1 MPQFKYAGKST
12 QGGPQK
18 GVIEA
23 ASAQAAA
30 QALLSQNIVP
40 LTIVESKKRS
50 AENEGDGFDIT
61 RLFQQKVGLDEM
73 IIFSRQMY
81 SLLKAGI
88 PIIRAIKGLSENA
101 SHKRFQE
108 ILKDIADQLEQ
119 GRSLSSSMA
128 KYEKVFT
135 RLTIS
140 VVVVGENTGKLDD
153 VFLQLALYFE
163 REQET
168 RKRIKSALRYPTFV
182 LIALAIAMFILNL
195 FVVPVFTQMF
205 ERFDTELP
213 IMTRVLIGTS
223 NFFVNYWWLLI
234 IVIVGG
240 IFTVKQYVNS
250 TNGRLKW
257 DKFKLKLPVVG
268 GIIERSLLSR
278 YSRSFSM
285 ILRAG
290 VPLTAGLSLTADAV
304 DNAHMQKRI
313 KEMRQG
319 IEKGESL
326 LRVSKNS
333 ELFSTLVLQMIAVG
347 EETGRLEPLL
357 EESADYYEREVDFDL
372 KSLTAKI
379 EPILIGFVWHIY
391 ANVEHDVGG
400 ERRLI
405 KRFITGEKRG
415 KHQNGVT

>member
-223 NFFVNYWWLLI
+223 NFFVNYWWLILI
-234 IVIVGG
+234 VLIATI
-240 IFTVKQYVNS
+240 ISVKQYVNS

-268 GIIERSLLSR
+268 SIIERSLLAR

-304 DNAHMQKRI
+304 DNAHMQMRI
-313 KEMRQG
+313 KTMRQG
-319 IEKGESL
+319 IEKGDSL

-347 EETGRLEPLL
+347 EETGRLEQLL

-379 EPILIGFVWHIY
+379 EPILIGFVAVMVLILALGIFTPMWNMMS
-391 ANVEHDVGG
+391 AVKGG
-400 ERRLI
+400 
-405 KRFITGEKRG
+405 
-415 KHQNGVT
+415 

>member
-234 IVIVGG
+234 FVIVGG
-240 IFTVKQYVNS
+240 IFAVKQYVNS

-268 GIIERSLLSR
+268 SIIERSLLSR

-379 EPILIGFVWHIY
+379 EPILIGFVAVMVLILALGIFTPMWNMMS
-391 ANVEHDVGG
+391 AVKGG
-400 ERRLI
+400 
-405 KRFITGEKRG
+405 
-415 KHQNGVT
+415 

>member
-18 GVIEA
+18 GIIEA

-223 NFFVNYWWLLI
+223 NFFVSYWWLLI

-240 IFTVKQYVNS
+240 IFAVKQYVNS

-268 GIIERSLLSR
+268 SIIERSLLSR

-379 EPILIGFVWHIY
+379 EPILIGFVAVMVMILALGIFTPMWNMMS
-391 ANVEHDVGG
+391 AVKGG
-400 ERRLI
+400 
-405 KRFITGEKRG
+405 
-415 KHQNGVT
+415 

>member
-1 MPQFKYAGKST
+1 MPQFSYAGKSA
-12 QGGPQK
+12 QGGPLK
-18 GVIEA
+18 GIIEA

-40 LTIVESKKRS
+40 ISIEETKKVS
-50 AENEGDGFDIT
+50 GTNNSSGFDIGS
-61 RLFQQKVGLDEM
+61 LLEQKVGLDEM

-119 GRSLSSSMA
+119 GRSLSSAMV

-223 NFFVNYWWLLI
+223 NFFVNYWWLILI
-234 IVIVGG
+234 VLIATI
-240 IFTVKQYVNS
+240 ISAKQYVNS

-268 GIIERSLLSR
+268 SIIERSLLAR

-304 DNAHMQKRI
+304 DNAHMQMRI
-313 KEMRQG
+313 KAMRQG
-319 IEKGESL
+319 IEKGDSL

-347 EETGRLEPLL
+347 EETGRLEQLL

-379 EPILIGFVWHIY
+379 EPILIGFVAVMVLILALGIFTPMWNMMT
-391 ANVEHDVGG
+391 AVKGG
-400 ERRLI
+400 
-405 KRFITGEKRG
+405 
-415 KHQNGVT
+415 

>member
-240 IFTVKQYVNS
+240 IFAVKQYVNS

-268 GIIERSLLSR
+268 SIIERSLLAR

-304 DNAHMQKRI
+304 DNAHMQMRI
-313 KEMRQG
+313 KTMRQG
-319 IEKGESL
+319 IEKGDSL

-347 EETGRLEPLL
+347 EETGRLEQLL

-379 EPILIGFVWHIY
+379 EPILIGFVAVMVLILALGIFTPMWNMMS
-391 ANVEHDVGG
+391 AVKGG
-400 ERRLI
+400 
-405 KRFITGEKRG
+405 
-415 KHQNGVT
+415 

>member
-1 MPQFKYAGKST
+1 MPQFSYAGKSA

-18 GVIEA
+18 GIIEA

-30 QALLSQNIVP
+30 QALLSKNIVP
-40 LTIVESKKRS
+40 VSIEETKK
-50 AENEGDGFDIT
+50 AAKAGDGLDVG
-61 RLFQQKVGLDEM
+61 RLFEPKVGLDEM

-119 GRSLSSSMA
+119 GRSLSSAMT

-223 NFFVNYWWLLI
+223 NFFVNYWWLILI
-234 IVIVGG
+234 VLIG
-240 IFTVKQYVNS
+240 IIFSAKQYVNS

-268 GIIERSLLSR
+268 SIIERSLLSR

-304 DNAHMQKRI
+304 DNAHMQMRI

-379 EPILIGFVWHIY
+379 EPILIGFVAVMVLILALGIFTPMWNMMS
-391 ANVEHDVGG
+391 AVKGG
-400 ERRLI
+400 
-405 KRFITGEKRG
+405 
-415 KHQNGVT
+415 

>member
-1 MPQFKYAGKST
+1 MPQLKYAGKST

-182 LIALAIAMFILNL
+182 LIALAIAIFILNL

-240 IFTVKQYVNS
+240 IFAVKQYVNS

-268 GIIERSLLSR
+268 SIIERSLLSR

-379 EPILIGFVWHIY
+379 EPILIGFVAVMVLILALGIFTPMWNMMS
-391 ANVEHDVGG
+391 AVKGG
-400 ERRLI
+400 
-405 KRFITGEKRG
+405 
-415 KHQNGVT
+415 

>member
-195 FVVPVFTQMF
+195 FVVPVFTQTF

-379 EPILIGFVWHIY
+379 EPILIGFVAVMVLILALGIFTPMWNMMS
-391 ANVEHDVGG
+391 AVKGG
-400 ERRLI
+400 
-405 KRFITGEKRG
+405 
-415 KHQNGVT
+415 

>member
-240 IFTVKQYVNS
+240 VFAVKQYVNS

-257 DKFKLKLPVVG
+257 DKIKLKLPVVG

-379 EPILIGFVWHIY
+379 EPILIGFVAVMVLILALGIFTPMWNMMS
-391 ANVEHDVGG
+391 AVKGG
-400 ERRLI
+400 
-405 KRFITGEKRG
+405 
-415 KHQNGVT
+415 

>member
-1 MPQFKYAGKST
+1 MPQFSYAGKSA

-30 QALLSQNIVP
+30 QALLSKKIVP
-40 LTIVESKKRS
+40 ISIEETKK
-50 AENEGDGFDIT
+50 AAKAGGGLDIG
-61 RLFQQKVGLDEM
+61 RLFEPRVGLDEM

-119 GRSLSSSMA
+119 GRSLSSAMT

-223 NFFVNYWWLLI
+223 NFFVNYWWLILI
-234 IVIVGG
+234 VLVGI
-240 IFTVKQYVNS
+240 IFSAKQYVNS

-268 GIIERSLLSR
+268 SIIERSLLSR

-304 DNAHMQKRI
+304 DNAHMQMRI

-379 EPILIGFVWHIY
+379 EPILIGFVAVMVLVLALGIFTPMWNMMS
-391 ANVEHDVGG
+391 AVKGG
-400 ERRLI
+400 
-405 KRFITGEKRG
+405 
-415 KHQNGVT
+415 

>member
-30 QALLSQNIVP
+30 QTLLSQNIVP
-40 LTIVESKKRS
+40 LTIVESKKHS

-240 IFTVKQYVNS
+240 VFAVKQYVNS

-268 GIIERSLLSR
+268 SIIERSLLSR

-379 EPILIGFVWHIY
+379 EPILIGFVAVMVLILALGIFTPMWNMMS
-391 ANVEHDVGG
+391 AVKGG
-400 ERRLI
+400 
-405 KRFITGEKRG
+405 
-415 KHQNGVT
+415 

>member
-18 GVIEA
+18 GAIEA
-23 ASAQAAA
+23 ASSQAAA

-240 IFTVKQYVNS
+240 IFAVKQYVNS

-268 GIIERSLLSR
+268 SIIERSLLSR

-379 EPILIGFVWHIY
+379 EPILIGFVAVMVLILALGIFTPMWNMMS
-391 ANVEHDVGG
+391 AVKGG
-400 ERRLI
+400 
-405 KRFITGEKRG
+405 
-415 KHQNGVT
+415 

>member
-50 AENEGDGFDIT
+50 AENGGDGFDIT

-223 NFFVNYWWLLI
+223 NFFVSYWWLLI

-240 IFTVKQYVNS
+240 IFAVKQYVNS

-257 DKFKLKLPVVG
+257 DKFKLKLPIVG
-268 GIIERSLLSR
+268 SIIERSLLSR

-379 EPILIGFVWHIY
+379 EPILIGFVAVMVMILALGIFTPMWNMMS
-391 ANVEHDVGG
+391 AVKGG
-400 ERRLI
+400 
-405 KRFITGEKRG
+405 
-415 KHQNGVT
+415 

>member
-12 QGGPQK
+12 QGGPQR

-213 IMTRVLIGTS
+213 IMTRVLIGAS

-240 IFTVKQYVNS
+240 IFAVKQYVNS

-268 GIIERSLLSR
+268 SIIERSLLSR

-379 EPILIGFVWHIY
+379 EPILIGFVAVMVLILALGIFTPMWNMMS
-391 ANVEHDVGG
+391 AVKGG
-400 ERRLI
+400 
-405 KRFITGEKRG
+405 
-415 KHQNGVT
+415 

>member
-23 ASAQAAA
+23 ASSQAAA

-50 AENEGDGFDIT
+50 AENGGDGFDIT

-240 IFTVKQYVNS
+240 IFAVKQYVSS

-257 DKFKLKLPVVG
+257 DKFKLKLPIVG
-268 GIIERSLLSR
+268 SIIERSLLSR

-379 EPILIGFVWHIY
+379 EPILIGFVAVMVLILALGIFTPMWNMMS
-391 ANVEHDVGG
+391 AVKGG
-400 ERRLI
+400 
-405 KRFITGEKRG
+405 
-415 KHQNGVT
+415 

>member
-213 IMTRVLIGTS
+213 IMTHVLIGTS

-240 IFTVKQYVNS
+240 IFAVKQYVNS

-257 DKFKLKLPVVG
+257 DKFKLKLPIVG
-268 GIIERSLLSR
+268 SIIERSLLSR

-304 DNAHMQKRI
+304 DNAHMRKRI

-379 EPILIGFVWHIY
+379 EPILIGFVAVMVLILALGIFTPMWNMMS
-391 ANVEHDVGG
+391 AVKGG
-400 ERRLI
+400 
-405 KRFITGEKRG
+405 
-415 KHQNGVT
+415 

>member
-12 QGGPQK
+12 QGGPQR

-240 IFTVKQYVNS
+240 IFAVKQYVNS

-379 EPILIGFVWHIY
+379 EPILIGFVAVMVLILALGIFTPMWNMMS
-391 ANVEHDVGG
+391 AVKGG
-400 ERRLI
+400 
-405 KRFITGEKRG
+405 
-415 KHQNGVT
+415 

>member
-240 IFTVKQYVNS
+240 IFAVKQYVNS

-268 GIIERSLLSR
+268 SIIERSLLSR

-379 EPILIGFVWHIY
+379 EPILIGFVAVMVMILALGIFTPMWNMMS
-391 ANVEHDVGG
+391 AVKGG
-400 ERRLI
+400 
-405 KRFITGEKRG
+405 
-415 KHQNGVT
+415 

>member
-1 MPQFKYAGKST
+1 MPQFKYAGKSSNGT
-12 QGGPQK
+12 LNGT
-18 GVIEA
+18 IEA
-23 ASAQAAA
+23 ASENAAA
-30 QALLSQNIVP
+30 QILLSRNIVP
-40 LTIVESKKRS
+40 LSITKTKAETSS
-50 AENEGDGFDIT
+50 ASANNLHISN
-61 RLFQQKVGLDEM
+61 LFEEKIGLDEM

-101 SHKRFQE
+101 SHKRFQAV
-108 ILKDIADQLEQ
+108 LKDIVEQLEQ
-119 GRSLSSSMA
+119 GRSLSSAMT
-128 KYEKVFT
+128 KYESIFT

-153 VFLQLALYFE
+153 VFLQLAIYFE

-168 RKRIKSALRYPTFV
+168 RKRLKSALRYPSFV
-182 LIALAIAMFILNL
+182 MIALVIALFILNL
-195 FVVPVFTQMF
+195 FVIPVFSQMF
-205 ERFDTELP
+205 ERFNSELP
-213 IMTRVLIGTS
+213 LMTRVLIGTS
-223 NFFVNYWWLLI
+223 NFFVNYWWLLLFLI
-234 IVIVGG
+234 AGG
-240 IFTVKQYVNS
+240 IFATKQYVNS

-257 DKFKLKLPVVG
+257 DRFKLKLPVVG
-268 GIIERSLLSR
+268 SIIERSLLSR

-285 ILRAG
+285 ILKSG
-290 VPLTAGLSLTADAV
+290 VPLTAGLSLTADAM
-304 DNAHMQKRI
+304 DNAHMQMQI

-347 EETGRLEPLL
+347 EETGRLESLL

-379 EPILIGFVWHIY
+379 EPILIGFVAVMVLILALGIFTPMWDMMS
-391 ANVEHDVGG
+391 VVKGG
-400 ERRLI
+400 
-405 KRFITGEKRG
+405 
-415 KHQNGVT
+415 

>member
-1 MPQFKYAGKST
+1 MPQFSYAGKSA
-12 QGGPQK
+12 QGGPLK
-18 GVIEA
+18 GIIEA

-40 LTIVESKKRS
+40 ISIEETKKVS
-50 AENEGDGFDIT
+50 GTNNSSGFDIGS
-61 RLFQQKVGLDEM
+61 LLEQKVGLDEM

-108 ILKDIADQLEQ
+108 ILEDIADQLEQ
-119 GRSLSSSMA
+119 GRSLSSAMV

-223 NFFVNYWWLLI
+223 NFFVNYWWLILI
-234 IVIVGG
+234 VLIATI
-240 IFTVKQYVNS
+240 ISVKQYVNS

-268 GIIERSLLSR
+268 SIIERSLLAR

-304 DNAHMQKRI
+304 DNAHMQMRI
-313 KEMRQG
+313 KAMRQG
-319 IEKGESL
+319 IEKGDSL

-347 EETGRLEPLL
+347 EETGRLEQLL

-379 EPILIGFVWHIY
+379 EPILIGFVAVMVLILALGIFTPMWNMMS
-391 ANVEHDVGG
+391 AVKGG
-400 ERRLI
+400 
-405 KRFITGEKRG
+405 
-415 KHQNGVT
+415 

>member
-18 GVIEA
+18 GIIEA

-240 IFTVKQYVNS
+240 IFAVKQYVNS

-379 EPILIGFVWHIY
+379 EPILIGFVAVMVLILALGIFTPMWNMMS
-391 ANVEHDVGG
+391 AVKGG
-400 ERRLI
+400 
-405 KRFITGEKRG
+405 
-415 KHQNGVT
+415 

>member
-1 MPQFKYAGKST
+1 MPQFSYAGKSS
-12 QGGPQK
+12 QGGPLK
-18 GVIEA
+18 GIIEA

-40 LTIVESKKRS
+40 ISIEETKKVS
-50 AENEGDGFDIT
+50 GTNNSSGFDIGS
-61 RLFQQKVGLDEM
+61 LLEQKVGLDEM

-119 GRSLSSSMA
+119 GRSLSSAMV

-223 NFFVNYWWLLI
+223 NFFVNYWWLILI
-234 IVIVGG
+234 VLIATI
-240 IFTVKQYVNS
+240 ISVKQYVNS

-268 GIIERSLLSR
+268 SIIERSLLAR

-304 DNAHMQKRI
+304 DNAHMQMRI
-313 KEMRQG
+313 KAMRQG
-319 IEKGESL
+319 IEKGDSL

-347 EETGRLEPLL
+347 EETGRLEQLL

-379 EPILIGFVWHIY
+379 EPILIGFVAVMVLILALGIFTPMWNMMS
-391 ANVEHDVGG
+391 AVKGG
-400 ERRLI
+400 
-405 KRFITGEKRG
+405 
-415 KHQNGVT
+415 

>member
-1 MPQFKYAGKST
+1 MPQFSYAGKSA

-18 GVIEA
+18 GIIEA

-30 QALLSQNIVP
+30 QALLSKNIVP
-40 LTIVESKKRS
+40 ISIEETKK
-50 AENEGDGFDIT
+50 AAKAGDGLDVG
-61 RLFQQKVGLDEM
+61 RLFEPKVGLDEM

-119 GRSLSSSMA
+119 GRSLSSAMT

-223 NFFVNYWWLLI
+223 NFFVNYWWLIL
-234 IVIVGG
+234 IVIIG
-240 IFTVKQYVNS
+240 IIFSAKQYVNS

-268 GIIERSLLSR
+268 SIIERSLLSR

-304 DNAHMQKRI
+304 DNAHMQMRI

-347 EETGRLEPLL
+347 EETGRLESLL

-379 EPILIGFVWHIY
+379 EPILIGFVAVMVLILALGIFTPMWNMMS
-391 ANVEHDVGG
+391 AVKGG
-400 ERRLI
+400 
-405 KRFITGEKRG
+405 
-415 KHQNGVT
+415 

>member
-1 MPQFKYAGKST
+1 MPQFKYAGKT
-12 QGGPQK
+12 AQGGAQN

-30 QALLSQNIVP
+30 QALLSQNVVP
-40 LTIVESKKRS
+40 TSITETKRGNAASSEGLS
-50 AENEGDGFDIT
+50 AIS
-61 RLFQQKVGLDEM
+61 LFEQKVGIDEL
-73 IIFSRQMY
+73 IIFARQMY

-119 GRSLSSSMA
+119 GRNLSAAMA
-128 KYEKVFT
+128 KYEKIFT

-182 LIALAIAMFILNL
+182 IIALVIAMFILNL

-205 ERFDTELP
+205 ERFNTELP
-213 IMTRVLIGTS
+213 IMTRVLISTS
-223 NFFVNYWWLLI
+223 DFFVNYWWLLLI
-234 IVIVGG
+234 GIVGA
-240 IFTVKQYVNS
+240 IVMVKQYVNS
-250 TNGRLKW
+250 EVGRLKW
-257 DKFKLKLPVVG
+257 DRIKLKLPVVG
-268 GIIERSLLSR
+268 SIIERSLLSR

-304 DNAHMQKRI
+304 DNAFMQQRI
-313 KEMRQG
+313 REMRQG

-333 ELFSTLVLQMIAVG
+333 QLFSTLVLQMVAVG

-379 EPILIGFVWHIY
+379 EPILIGFVAVMVLILALGIFTPMWNMMS
-391 ANVEHDVGG
+391 AVKGG
-400 ERRLI
+400 
-405 KRFITGEKRG
+405 
-415 KHQNGVT
+415 

>member
-1 MPQFKYAGKST
+1 MPQFSYAGKST

-30 QALLSQNIVP
+30 QALLSKNIVP
-40 LTIVESKKRS
+40 ISIQETKTASGEK
-50 AENEGDGFDIT
+50 ANDGFAIGS
-61 RLFQQKVGLDEM
+61 LFEPKVGLDEM

-88 PIIRAIKGLSENA
+88 PIIRAIRGLSENA

-119 GRSLSSSMA
+119 GRSLSSAMT
-128 KYEKVFT
+128 KYEKIFT

-223 NFFVNYWWLLI
+223 NFFVNYWWLII
-234 IVIVGG
+234 IVLIGM
-240 IFTVKQYVNS
+240 IFSAKQYVNS

-268 GIIERSLLSR
+268 SIIERSLLSR

-304 DNAHMQKRI
+304 DNAHMQMRI

-357 EESADYYEREVDFDL
+357 EESADYYGREVDFDL

-379 EPILIGFVWHIY
+379 EPILIGFVAVMVLILALGIFTPMWNMMS
-391 ANVEHDVGG
+391 AVKGG
-400 ERRLI
+400 
-405 KRFITGEKRG
+405 
-415 KHQNGVT
+415 

>member
-18 GVIEA
+18 GIIEA

-234 IVIVGG
+234 FVIVGG
-240 IFTVKQYVNS
+240 IFAVKQYVNS

-257 DKFKLKLPVVG
+257 DKFKLKLPIVG
-268 GIIERSLLSR
+268 SIIERSLLSR

-379 EPILIGFVWHIY
+379 EPILIGFVAVMVLILALGIFTPMWNMMS
-391 ANVEHDVGG
+391 AVKGG
-400 ERRLI
+400 
-405 KRFITGEKRG
+405 
-415 KHQNGVT
+415 

>member
-23 ASAQAAA
+23 ASSQAAA

-240 IFTVKQYVNS
+240 IFAVKQYVSS

-257 DKFKLKLPVVG
+257 DKFKLKLPIVG
-268 GIIERSLLSR
+268 SIIERSLLSR

-379 EPILIGFVWHIY
+379 EPILIGFVAVMVLILALGIFTPMWNMMS
-391 ANVEHDVGG
+391 AVKGG
-400 ERRLI
+400 
-405 KRFITGEKRG
+405 
-415 KHQNGVT
+415 

>member
-1 MPQFKYAGKST
+1 MPQFKYAGKSSNGT
-12 QGGPQK
+12 LNGT
-18 GVIEA
+18 IEA
-23 ASAQAAA
+23 ASENAAA
-30 QALLSQNIVP
+30 QILLSRNIVP
-40 LTIVESKKRS
+40 LSITKTKAETGS
-50 AENEGDGFDIT
+50 ANANNLHISN
-61 RLFQQKVGLDEM
+61 LFEEKIGLDEM

-101 SHKRFQE
+101 SHKRFQAV
-108 ILKDIADQLEQ
+108 LKDIVEQLEQ
-119 GRSLSSSMA
+119 GRSLSSAMT
-128 KYEKVFT
+128 KYESIFT

-153 VFLQLALYFE
+153 VFLQLAIYFE

-168 RKRIKSALRYPTFV
+168 RKRLKSALRYPSFV
-182 LIALAIAMFILNL
+182 LIALVIALFILNL
-195 FVVPVFTQMF
+195 FVIPVFSQMF
-205 ERFDTELP
+205 ERFNSELP
-213 IMTRVLIGTS
+213 LMTRVLIETS
-223 NFFVNYWWLLI
+223 NFFVNYWWLLLFLI
-234 IVIVGG
+234 AGG
-240 IFTVKQYVNS
+240 IFATKQYVNS

-257 DKFKLKLPVVG
+257 DRFKLKLPVVG
-268 GIIERSLLSR
+268 SIIERSLLSR

-285 ILRAG
+285 ILKSG
-290 VPLTAGLSLTADAV
+290 VPLTAGLSLTADAM
-304 DNAHMQKRI
+304 DNAHMQMQI

-347 EETGRLEPLL
+347 EETGRLESLL

-379 EPILIGFVWHIY
+379 EPILIGFVAVMVLILALGIFTPMWDMMS
-391 ANVEHDVGG
+391 VVKGG
-400 ERRLI
+400 
-405 KRFITGEKRG
+405 
-415 KHQNGVT
+415 

>member
-1 MPQFKYAGKST
+1 MPQFKYAGKT
-12 QGGPQK
+12 AQGGAQN

-30 QALLSQNIVP
+30 QALLSQNVVP
-40 LTIVESKKRS
+40 TSITETKRGNAASSEGLS
-50 AENEGDGFDIT
+50 AIS
-61 RLFQQKVGLDEM
+61 LFEQKVGIDEL
-73 IIFSRQMY
+73 IIFARQMY

-119 GRSLSSSMA
+119 GRNLSAAMA
-128 KYEKVFT
+128 KYEKIFT

-182 LIALAIAMFILNL
+182 IIALVIAMFILNL

-205 ERFDTELP
+205 ERFNTELP

-223 NFFVNYWWLLI
+223 DFFVNYWWLLLI
-234 IVIVGG
+234 GIVGA
-240 IFTVKQYVNS
+240 IVVVKQYVNS
-250 TNGRLKW
+250 EVGRLKW
-257 DKFKLKLPVVG
+257 DRIKLKLPVVG
-268 GIIERSLLSR
+268 SIIERSLLSR

-304 DNAHMQKRI
+304 DNAFMQQRI
-313 KEMRQG
+313 REMRQG

-333 ELFSTLVLQMIAVG
+333 ELFSTLVLQMVAVG

-379 EPILIGFVWHIY
+379 EPILIGFVAVMVLILALGIFTPMWNMMS
-391 ANVEHDVGG
+391 AVKGG
-400 ERRLI
+400 
-405 KRFITGEKRG
+405 
-415 KHQNGVT
+415 

>member
-30 QALLSQNIVP
+30 QTLLSQNIVP

-240 IFTVKQYVNS
+240 IFAVKQYVNS

-268 GIIERSLLSR
+268 SIIERSLLSR

-379 EPILIGFVWHIY
+379 EPILIGFVAVMVLILALGIFTPMWNMMS
-391 ANVEHDVGG
+391 AVKGG
-400 ERRLI
+400 
-405 KRFITGEKRG
+405 
-415 KHQNGVT
+415 

>member
-23 ASAQAAA
+23 ASSQAAA

-240 IFTVKQYVNS
+240 IFAVKQYVNS

-268 GIIERSLLSR
+268 SIIERSLLSR

-379 EPILIGFVWHIY
+379 EPILIGFVAVMVMILALGIFTPMWNMMS
-391 ANVEHDVGG
+391 AVKGG
-400 ERRLI
+400 
-405 KRFITGEKRG
+405 
-415 KHQNGVT
+415 

>member
-23 ASAQAAA
+23 ASSQAAA

-240 IFTVKQYVNS
+240 IFAVKQYVNS

-268 GIIERSLLSR
+268 SIIERSLLSR

-347 EETGRLEPLL
+347 EETGRLESLL

-379 EPILIGFVWHIY
+379 EPILIGFVAVMVLILALGIFTPMWNMMS
-391 ANVEHDVGG
+391 AVKGG
-400 ERRLI
+400 
-405 KRFITGEKRG
+405 
-415 KHQNGVT
+415 

>member
-240 IFTVKQYVNS
+240 IFAVKQYVNS

-257 DKFKLKLPVVG
+257 DKFKLKLPIVG
-268 GIIERSLLSR
+268 SIIERSLLSR

-379 EPILIGFVWHIY
+379 EPILIGFVAVMVLILALGIFTPMWNMMS
-391 ANVEHDVGG
+391 AVKGG
-400 ERRLI
+400 
-405 KRFITGEKRG
+405 
-415 KHQNGVT
+415 

>member
-1 MPQFKYAGKST
+1 MPQFSYAGKSA
-12 QGGPQK
+12 QGGPLK
-18 GVIEA
+18 GIIEA

-40 LTIVESKKRS
+40 ISIEETKKVS
-50 AENEGDGFDIT
+50 GTNNSSGFDIGS
-61 RLFQQKVGLDEM
+61 LLEQKVGLDEM

-119 GRSLSSSMA
+119 GRSLSSAMV

-240 IFTVKQYVNS
+240 IFAVKQYVNS

-268 GIIERSLLSR
+268 SIIERSLLSR

-379 EPILIGFVWHIY
+379 EPILIGFVAVMVLILALGIFTPMWNMMS
-391 ANVEHDVGG
+391 AVKGG
-400 ERRLI
+400 
-405 KRFITGEKRG
+405 
-415 KHQNGVT
+415 

>member
-1 MPQFKYAGKST
+1 MPQFKYAGKAT

-240 IFTVKQYVNS
+240 IFAVKQYVNS

-268 GIIERSLLSR
+268 SIIERSLLSR

-379 EPILIGFVWHIY
+379 EPILIGFVAVMVLILALGIFTPMWNMMS
-391 ANVEHDVGG
+391 AVKGG
-400 ERRLI
+400 
-405 KRFITGEKRG
+405 
-415 KHQNGVT
+415 

>member
-1 MPQFKYAGKST
+1 MPQFSYAGKSA
-12 QGGPQK
+12 QGGPLK
-18 GVIEA
+18 GIIEA

-40 LTIVESKKRS
+40 ISIEETKKVS
-50 AENEGDGFDIT
+50 GTNNSSGFDIGS
-61 RLFQQKVGLDEM
+61 LLEQKVGLDEM

-119 GRSLSSSMA
+119 GRSLSSAMV

-168 RKRIKSALRYPTFV
+168 RKRIQSSLRYPTFV

-223 NFFVNYWWLLI
+223 NFFVNYWWLILI
-234 IVIVGG
+234 VLIATI
-240 IFTVKQYVNS
+240 ISVKQYVNS

-268 GIIERSLLSR
+268 SIIERSLLAR

-304 DNAHMQKRI
+304 DNAHMQMRI
-313 KEMRQG
+313 KAMRQG
-319 IEKGESL
+319 IEKGDSL

-347 EETGRLEPLL
+347 EETGRLEQLL

-379 EPILIGFVWHIY
+379 EPILIGFVAVMVLILALGIFTPMWNMMS
-391 ANVEHDVGG
+391 AVKGG
-400 ERRLI
+400 
-405 KRFITGEKRG
+405 
-415 KHQNGVT
+415 

>member
-1 MPQFKYAGKST
+1 MPQFSYAGKSA
-12 QGGPQK
+12 QGGPLK
-18 GVIEA
+18 GIIEA

-40 LTIVESKKRS
+40 ISIEETKKVS
-50 AENEGDGFDIT
+50 GTNNSSGFDIGS
-61 RLFQQKVGLDEM
+61 LLEQKIGLDEM

-119 GRSLSSSMA
+119 GRSLSSAMV

-168 RKRIKSALRYPTFV
+168 RKRIQSALRYPTFV

-223 NFFVNYWWLLI
+223 NFFVNYWWLILI
-234 IVIVGG
+234 VLIATI
-240 IFTVKQYVNS
+240 ISVKQYVNS

-268 GIIERSLLSR
+268 SIIERSLLAR

-304 DNAHMQKRI
+304 DNAHMQMRI
-313 KEMRQG
+313 KAMRQG
-319 IEKGESL
+319 IEKGDSL

-347 EETGRLEPLL
+347 EETGRLEQLL

-379 EPILIGFVWHIY
+379 EPILIGFVAVMVLILALGIFTPMWNMMS
-391 ANVEHDVGG
+391 AVKGG
-400 ERRLI
+400 
-405 KRFITGEKRG
+405 
-415 KHQNGVT
+415 

>member
-1 MPQFKYAGKST
+1 MPQFKYAGKT
-12 QGGPQK
+12 AQGGAQN

-30 QALLSQNIVP
+30 QALLSQNVVP
-40 LTIVESKKRS
+40 TSITEAKRGNAASSEGLS
-50 AENEGDGFDIT
+50 AIS
-61 RLFQQKVGLDEM
+61 LFEQKVGIDEL
-73 IIFSRQMY
+73 IIFARQMY

-119 GRSLSSSMA
+119 GRNLSAAMA
-128 KYEKVFT
+128 KYERIFT

-182 LIALAIAMFILNL
+182 IIALVIAMFILNL

-205 ERFDTELP
+205 ERFNTELP
-213 IMTRVLIGTS
+213 IMTRVLIATS
-223 NFFVNYWWLLI
+223 DFFVNYWWLLLI
-234 IVIVGG
+234 GIVGA
-240 IFTVKQYVNS
+240 IVVVKQYVNS
-250 TNGRLKW
+250 EVGRLKW
-257 DKFKLKLPVVG
+257 DRIKLKLPVVG
-268 GIIERSLLSR
+268 SIIERSLLSR

-304 DNAHMQKRI
+304 DNAFMQQRI
-313 KEMRQG
+313 REMRQG

-333 ELFSTLVLQMIAVG
+333 ELFSTLVLQMVAVG

-379 EPILIGFVWHIY
+379 DPILIGFVAVMVLILALGIFTPMWNMMS
-391 ANVEHDVGG
+391 AVKGG
-400 ERRLI
+400 
-405 KRFITGEKRG
+405 
-415 KHQNGVT
+415 

>member
-1 MPQFKYAGKST
+1 
-12 QGGPQK
+12 
-18 GVIEA
+18 
-23 ASAQAAA
+23 
-30 QALLSQNIVP
+30 
-40 LTIVESKKRS
+40 
-50 AENEGDGFDIT
+50 
-61 RLFQQKVGLDEM
+61 
-73 IIFSRQMY
+73 MY

-101 SHKRFQE
+101 SHKRFQAV
-108 ILKDIADQLEQ
+108 LKDIVEQLEQ
-119 GRSLSSSMA
+119 GRSLSSAMT
-128 KYEKVFT
+128 KYESIFT

-153 VFLQLALYFE
+153 VFLQLAIYFE

-168 RKRIKSALRYPTFV
+168 RKRLKSALRYPSFV
-182 LIALAIAMFILNL
+182 MIALVIALFILNL
-195 FVVPVFTQMF
+195 FVIPVFSQMF
-205 ERFDTELP
+205 ERFNSELP
-213 IMTRVLIGTS
+213 LMTRVLIGTS
-223 NFFVNYWWLLI
+223 NFFVNYWWLLLFLI
-234 IVIVGG
+234 AGG
-240 IFTVKQYVNS
+240 IFATKQYVNS

-257 DKFKLKLPVVG
+257 DKFKLKLPIVG
-268 GIIERSLLSR
+268 SIIERSLLSR

-304 DNAHMQKRI
+304 DNAHMRKRI

-379 EPILIGFVWHIY
+379 EPILIGFVAVMVLILALGIFTPMWNMMS
-391 ANVEHDVGG
+391 AVKGG
-400 ERRLI
+400 
-405 KRFITGEKRG
+405 
-415 KHQNGVT
+415 

>member
-1 MPQFKYAGKST
+1 MPQFKYAGKT
-12 QGGPQK
+12 AQGGAQN

-30 QALLSQNIVP
+30 QALLSQNVVP
-40 LTIVESKKRS
+40 TSITETKRGNAASSEGLS
-50 AENEGDGFDIT
+50 AIS
-61 RLFQQKVGLDEM
+61 LFEQKVGIDEL
-73 IIFSRQMY
+73 IIFARQMY

-119 GRSLSSSMA
+119 GRNLSAAMA
-128 KYEKVFT
+128 KYEKIFT

-182 LIALAIAMFILNL
+182 IIALVIAMFILNL

-205 ERFDTELP
+205 ERFNTELP
-213 IMTRVLIGTS
+213 IMTRVLISTS
-223 NFFVNYWWLLI
+223 DFFVNYWWLLLI
-234 IVIVGG
+234 GIVGA
-240 IFTVKQYVNS
+240 IVMVKQYVNS
-250 TNGRLKW
+250 EVGRLKW
-257 DKFKLKLPVVG
+257 DRIKLKLPVVG
-268 GIIERSLLSR
+268 SIIERSLLSR

-290 VPLTAGLSLTADAV
+290 VPLTVGLSLTADAV
-304 DNAHMQKRI
+304 DNAFMQQRI
-313 KEMRQG
+313 REMRQG

-333 ELFSTLVLQMIAVG
+333 QLFSTLVLQMVAVG

-379 EPILIGFVWHIY
+379 EPILIGFVAVMVLILALGIFTPMWNMMS
-391 ANVEHDVGG
+391 AVKGG
-400 ERRLI
+400 
-405 KRFITGEKRG
+405 
-415 KHQNGVT
+415 